1 MATTPEAAAQV
12 ASNLDTPVALKAQ
25 VLTGG
30 RGLAGAIKFGQG
42 SEEVREIAAQILRM
56 KIGDERPKTILVEEK
71 LESLRELYVGVTW
84 DYQRKCPV
92 VVGSSRGGV
101 DIESVAKE
109 YPKDVVRKEVD
120 PLKGFSAYLGREL
133 AAVIGL
139 TGDQLV
145 QYANLVSA
153 LWKIFEEHD
162 AELVEINPVAVL
174 ESGKLVALDAKLILD
189 DKSIFRQS
197 SLVNRIEKLPDD
209 VSEGLT
215 HRRNRARDRGI
226 PTYIEMRQGNI
237 GVVADGAGSGM
248 LTLDLV
254 SDFGGRTRVYC
265 EMGGEATAQ
274 LIENALLTTME
285 MTDVRVVLV
294 NLIGGLNRMDE
305 MARGITSCFKT
316 HPSEIPIVVRMSG
329 TMQDEGRRILAES
342 GIPFFD
348 SLYEAVQ
355 KAVDISQGV

>member
-1 MATTPEAAAQV
+1 MVTTPDAAAQI
-12 ASNLDTPVALKAQ
+12 ASTFGAPVALKAQ

-42 SEEVREIAAQILRM
+42 SEVLEIAAQILRM
-56 KIGDERPKTILVEEK
+56 EIGDERPKALLVEEK
-71 LESLRELYVGVTW
+71 LEARLELYVGVTW
-84 DYQRKCPV
+84 DYQRKRAV
-92 VVGSSRGGV
+92 VVASSRGGV
-101 DIESVAKE
+101 DIESVARE
-109 YPKDVVRKEVD
+109 HPNDVAREEVD
-120 PLKGFSAYLGREL
+120 PFKRFSAYLGRKL
-133 AAVIGL
+133 AAAIGL

-145 QYANLVSA
+145 QYANLVST

-162 AELVEINPVAVL
+162 AELVEVNPVAVL
-174 ESGKLVALDAKLILD
+174 ESGKLVALDAKVILD

-197 SLVNRIEKLPDD
+197 SLLNRIEKLPDD

-226 PTYIEMRQGNI
+226 PTYIEMQEGNI

-254 SDFGGRTRVYC
+254 ADFGGRILVYC

-285 MTDVRVVLV
+285 MAGVRVVLV

-305 MARGITSCFKT
+305 MAMGITSYFKT
-316 HPSEIPIVVRMSG
+316 HPSEIPIVVRMTG

-342 GIPFFD
+342 GMPFFD

-355 KAVDISQGV
+355 KALDISRGV